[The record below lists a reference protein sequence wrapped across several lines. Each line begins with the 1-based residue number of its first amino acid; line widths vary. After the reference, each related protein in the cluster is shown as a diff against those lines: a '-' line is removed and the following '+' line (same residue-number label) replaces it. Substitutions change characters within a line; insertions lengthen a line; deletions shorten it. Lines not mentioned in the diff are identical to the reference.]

1 MALTATG
8 VGSGLDIESL
18 VTKLMDAERIPKEQ
32 RILARETSLTDDIS
46 GLARLKGALAELQ
59 TSLADANSLSTYKNR
74 IASSN
79 QSTKVDVAAT
89 SEASLGGYAVTVES
103 LATAQSLAMRS
114 TFNSVNETLGTGTL
128 TFTFGTTGYTAHGS
142 DSTLDTYDS
151 FVAKAGAA
159 SHTVTINSNN
169 NSLSGVRDAIN
180 NADFGVTAA
189 IVKTGTVYRL
199 LLSSNSTGA
208 ENSLEISVSDTG
220 DSNNTDA
227 NGLSRLAFNGSSG
240 VANVYQTVSG
250 SDSAFT
256 VNGLALTGTSNTVSD
271 VIDGLTLTLKDTT
284 STAAT
289 VSVTDNAAGIK
300 TAVNAF
306 VDGYN
311 SFVTI
316 LDDLTGYDFAAKKG
330 GVLQADFSVLSVA
343 NKLRNTLGSASDGH
357 SGLYSRLA
365 ELGVTTLST
374 GQLSVDDARLSLVLT
389 DNYDEVTAVLTRFA
403 RASSGSGLSS
413 VSTTDTVAVGQYNV
427 AVSSLATNGS
437 KSSSALTAPI
447 TIGSSNESLTLT
459 LDGTTSGTIT
469 LANGVYASLSA
480 LASEIQTKVN
490 ADSTLRSAGKAAT
503 LSVSGSSLKITSN
516 SVGSSS
522 TVQLANA
529 GGDTTLTTLGFD
541 TTVSSDGADLV
552 GTINGVAG
560 VASGNVLSGA
570 VSSDA
575 AGMAMAVTS
584 TAGGIVTVSEGVL
597 DQLDTLLT
605 DLLGDDKALNLR
617 ITSLQSQADA
627 IEDER
632 EALTELLASTEARYR
647 RQFNALDSL
656 VNQLTSTGSFVA
668 EQLANIPVPGK
679 QTK

>member
-284 STAAT
+284 SAAAT
-289 VSVTDNAAGIK
+289 VSVTNNAAGIK

-330 GVLQADFSVLSVA
+330 GVLQADFSVLSIA

-374 GQLSVDDARLSLVLT
+374 GQLSVDDARLSSVLT

-427 AVSSLATNGS
+427 AVSSLATNGT

-541 TTVSSDGADLV
+541 ATVSSDGADLV

-570 VSSDA
+570 VGSDA

-584 TAGGIVTVSEGVL
+584 TAGGTVTVSEGVL

>member
-284 STAAT
+284 SAAAT
-289 VSVTDNAAGIK
+289 VSVTNNAAGIK

-330 GVLQADFSVLSVA
+330 GVLQADFSVLSIA

-374 GQLSVDDARLSLVLT
+374 GQLSVDDARLSSVLT

-541 TTVSSDGADLV
+541 ATVSSDGADLV

-570 VSSDA
+570 VNSDA

-584 TAGGIVTVSEGVL
+584 TAGGTVTVSEGVL